1 MRVPLLFRK
10 IMRKEFEMK
19 RLNQLI
25 LISLTIAIIAAIGMA
40 GCATTGMERS
50 TKAKISMTEMDS
62 TIKLLLVHLDATGTS
77 LRELVKPDNSNVE
90 KAFQLF
96 AENVSKMEQMEQ
108 MEQSFAKHTEEMNA
122 RGKDYF
128 EEWQKEGDTYKNQ
141 RIQQLSEQ
149 RRFELSRIYGEIATN
164 SIGVKEGL
172 NSYVSD
178 LKEIQTY
185 LSNDLTP
192 KGIEAIEPLAGEV
205 AGKGSMLKY
214 EIKDIQAAVN
224 RANAAMAQ

>member
-1 MRVPLLFRK
+1 
-10 IMRKEFEMK
+10 MK
-19 RLNQLI
+19 RLNQLM
-25 LISLTIAIIAAIGMA
+25 LISLAIVITAAIGMA

-50 TKAKISMTEMDS
+50 TKAKTSMTEMDGN
-62 TIKLLLVHLDATGTS
+62 IKLLLVQLDATGAS
-77 LRELVKPDNSNVE
+77 LRELVKPDNSDVE

-96 AENVSKMEQMEQ
+96 TENVSKMEKMEK
-108 MEQSFAKHTEEMNA
+108 SFTRHTDEMNA

-128 EEWQKEGDTYKNQ
+128 EEWQKEGDKYKNP

-172 NSYVSD
+172 NAYVSD

-192 KGIEAIEPLAGEV
+192 KGIEAIEPLAREV
-205 AGKGSMLKY
+205 ASKGSHLKY

-224 RANAAMAQ
+224 RAKAAMAQ

>member
-1 MRVPLLFRK
+1 
-10 IMRKEFEMK
+10 MK
-19 RLNQLI
+19 RLNRFM
-25 LISLTIAIIAAIGMA
+25 LISLAIVITAAIGMA

-62 TIKLLLVHLDATGTS
+62 NIKTLLVQLDATGAS
-77 LRELVKPDNSNVE
+77 LRELVKPNNSDVE

-96 AENVSKMEQMEQ
+96 TENVSKMEKMEK
-108 MEQSFAKHTEEMNA
+108 SFTKHTDEMNA
-122 RGKDYF
+122 KGKDYF
-128 EEWQKEGDTYKNQ
+128 EVWQKEGDKYKNP
-141 RIQQLSEQ
+141 RIQELSEQ
-149 RRFELSRIYGEIATN
+149 RRLELSRIYGEIATN

-178 LKEIQTY
+178 LTEIQKY

-192 KGIEAIEPLAGEV
+192 KGIQAIEPLAREV
-205 AGKGSMLKY
+205 INQGNELKY
-214 EIKDIQAAVN
+214 DIKDIQAAVN

>member
-1 MRVPLLFRK
+1 
-10 IMRKEFEMK
+10 MK
-19 RLNQLI
+19 SANQFM
-25 LISLTIAIIAAIGMA
+25 LISLAIVITAAVGMA

-50 TKAKISMTEMDS
+50 TKAKTSMTEMDG
-62 TIKLLLVHLDATGTS
+62 TIKLLLVHLDATGAS
-77 LRELVKPDNSNVE
+77 LRELVKPDNSDVE

-96 AENVSKMEQMEQ
+96 TENVSKMEQMEQ
-108 MEQSFAKHTEEMNA
+108 SFTRHTDEMNA

-128 EEWQKEGDTYKNQ
+128 EEWEKEGDKYKNP

-149 RRFELSRIYGEIATN
+149 RRLELSRIYRQIAAN
-164 SIGVKEGL
+164 SIGVKEAL

-192 KGIEAIEPLAGEV
+192 KGIEAIEPLAREV
-205 AGKGSMLKY
+205 AGKGINLTY

-224 RANAAMAQ
+224 RANASMAQ

>member
-1 MRVPLLFRK
+1 
-10 IMRKEFEMK
+10 MK
-19 RLNQLI
+19 RLNQLM
-25 LISLTIAIIAAIGMA
+25 LISLAIAITGAIGLA

-50 TKAKISMTEMDS
+50 TKAQTSMTEMDS
-62 TIKLLLVHLDATGTS
+62 TIKLLLVQLDATGAS
-77 LRELVKPDNSNVE
+77 LREIVKPDNSDVE
-90 KAFQLF
+90 KAFRLYT
-96 AENVSKMEQMEQ
+96 ENVKKMEQMEKN
-108 MEQSFAKHTEEMNA
+108 FTRHADEMNA

-128 EEWQKEGDTYKNQ
+128 KEWQKDGDKYKNQ

-149 RRFELSRIYGEIATN
+149 RRFELSRIYGEIASN

-192 KGIEAIEPLAGEV
+192 KGIEAIAPLAREV
-205 AGKGSMLKY
+205 ARKGSQLKY
-214 EIKDIQAAVN
+214 ELKDIQAAVN

>member
-1 MRVPLLFRK
+1 
-10 IMRKEFEMK
+10 MK
-19 RLNQLI
+19 RLNRFM
-25 LISLTIAIIAAIGMA
+25 LISLAIVITAAIGMA

-62 TIKLLLVHLDATGTS
+62 NIKTLLVQLDATGAS
-77 LRELVKPDNSNVE
+77 LRELVKPNNSDVE

-96 AENVSKMEQMEQ
+96 TQNVSKMEKMEK
-108 MEQSFAKHTEEMNA
+108 SFTKHTDEMNA
-122 RGKDYF
+122 KGKDYF
-128 EEWQKEGDTYKNQ
+128 EEWQKEGDKYKNQ

-149 RRFELSRIYGEIATN
+149 RRLELSRIYGEIATN

-178 LKEIQTY
+178 LTEIQKY

-192 KGIEAIEPLAGEV
+192 KGIQAIEPLAREV
-205 AGKGSMLKY
+205 INQGNELKY
-214 EIKDIQAAVN
+214 DIKDIQAAVN